1 MSHKNFFPQES
12 DLILNFSS
20 YMFLQM
26 LLLLQ
31 MQFSEPTDQS
41 PSVQVLAGKQCKY
54 REVTWM
60 PFFFLHTF
68 FTLIL
73 IFNAGKFYF
82 TTVLGSVG
90 WRQHLSCDY
99 QVTTATLLI

>member
-1 MSHKNFFPQES
+1 
-12 DLILNFSS
+12 
-20 YMFLQM
+20 MFLQM

-31 MQFSEPTDQS
+31 MQSSEPTNWS

-60 PFFFLHTF
+60 LFFDIP

-90 WRQHLSCDY
+90 WRQHSSCDY
-99 QVTTATLLI
+99 QVTTATLLV